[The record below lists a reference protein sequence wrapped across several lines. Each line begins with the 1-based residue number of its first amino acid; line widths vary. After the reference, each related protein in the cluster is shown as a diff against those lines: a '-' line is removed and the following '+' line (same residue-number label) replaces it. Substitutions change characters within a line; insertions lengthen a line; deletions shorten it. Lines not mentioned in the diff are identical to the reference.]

1 MSREK
6 RKTHPAVRILLL
18 LIPIAVIA
26 LAGWLYTIA
35 GVRVGSESEY
45 GKVYRIRYQGHTGWQ
60 WYLFDRSGNLIAS
73 DIDQTMPYIYDD
85 GQTVYVVF
93 YNMPTPEKLWYDDCE
108 DTAVGA
114 DLDTGELC
122 WDVMQER
129 PDFCGMTQWK
139 SYRPKELESPSEFV
153 TLLDLTQENIPYYY
167 FMVKNTE
174 HKILYD
180 ADSEALPEIAWQDD
194 ETLIVTPVWDG
205 EPHPMDFE
213 PYVEQPWLDEKG
225 EFP

>member
-1 MSREK
+1 
-6 RKTHPAVRILLL
+6 
-18 LIPIAVIA
+18 
-26 LAGWLYTIA
+26 
-35 GVRVGSESEY
+35 
-45 GKVYRIRYQGHTGWQ
+45 
-60 WYLFDRSGNLIAS
+60 
-73 DIDQTMPYIYDD
+73 
-85 GQTVYVVF
+85 
-93 YNMPTPEKLWYDDCE
+93 
-108 DTAVGA
+108 
-114 DLDTGELC
+114 
-122 WDVMQER
+122 WDVAQER